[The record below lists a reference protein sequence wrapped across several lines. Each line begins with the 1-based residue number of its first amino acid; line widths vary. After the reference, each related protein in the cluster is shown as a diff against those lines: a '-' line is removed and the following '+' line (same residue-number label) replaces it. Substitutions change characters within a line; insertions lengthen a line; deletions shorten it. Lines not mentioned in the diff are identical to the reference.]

1 MCVNNNTKKH
11 MKMDVARLL
20 VRARCS
26 NVLNK
31 DVIVM
36 IVGASFNIKVVE
48 DSYDHLRLVFP
59 IKSNQKTESKDTEG
73 SFDNLRMKRSLKLMK
88 WLVHFSKYKLKVMYH
103 ILGRVCRALQ
113 KDCIDFMNQ
122 SPPKLF

>member
-1 MCVNNNTKKH
+1 MCVNDNTKKH

-20 VRARCS
+20 VRTRCS

-36 IVGASFNIKVVE
+36 VVGASFNIKVVE
-48 DSYDHLRLVFP
+48 DSYDHLRLVFS
-59 IKSNQKTESKDTEG
+59 IKSNQKTESEDIEG
-73 SFDNLRMKRSLKLMK
+73 PSDSLRMMRSLKLMK
-88 WLVHFSKYKLKVMYH
+88 WLVHFSKYKLKAMYH

-113 KDCIDFMNQ
+113 KGCIDFMNQ
-122 SPPKLF
+122 SPPKVF